1 MLQNNNIFLNLQREQ
16 IDLHKPTESLNVT
29 YSIFR
34 LSCNKSL
41 YLPSKTRNTKSLMDN
56 SILSE
61 RLLSMTASATL
72 EMTRKSRELKDKGFD
87 VITLSIGEPDFN
99 TPEPVKEAA
108 KKAIDENY
116 THYPPVPGYPA
127 LRLAVTQKMKR
138 DNGLQYDES
147 QVVIS
152 NGAKQSIA
160 NVLLCILNEGDEV
173 IVPAPYW
180 VSYPSMIKMAGGK
193 TVVIKA
199 GIETDFKVTPEQI
212 ENAITDRT
220 KAFLF
225 NSPSNPTGSVY
236 TKNELEAIAKVF
248 EKHPEILI
256 IADEIYEYN
265 LFEGKHIS
273 LASFDKI
280 KDQVAI
286 INGVSKGYAMTGWR
300 IGYVVA
306 PQVIANA
313 CNKVQGQYTSGA
325 GSISQMAALEA
336 IKTDPENSPDIKMMV
351 NAFKERRDLLIK
363 LISEIP
369 GVITNKPSGAF
380 YLFPDVSY
388 YYGKS
393 DGNITIKNST
403 DLCLYILD
411 KALVALVPGE
421 AFGGPEYIRIS
432 YATSKE
438 QIIEAVNR
446 IRPVLGNLK

>member
-1 MLQNNNIFLNLQREQ
+1 
-16 IDLHKPTESLNVT
+16 
-29 YSIFR
+29 
-34 LSCNKSL
+34 
-41 YLPSKTRNTKSLMDN
+41 MDKN
-56 SILSE
+56 ILSD
-61 RLLSMTASATL
+61 RLLSMTESATL
-72 EMTRKSRELKDKGFD
+72 EMTRKSRELKDKGLD

-116 THYPPVPGYPA
+116 THYPPVPGFQV
-127 LRLAVTQKMKR
+127 LRQAVAQKLKR
-138 DNGLQYDES
+138 DNGLDYNES

-193 TVVIKA
+193 TMIIKA
-199 GIETDFKVTPEQI
+199 GIETDFKVSPEQI
-212 ENAITDRT
+212 ENAITNRT

-236 TKNELEAIAKVF
+236 NRKELEAIAKVF
-248 EKHPEILI
+248 EKHPDILI

-265 LFEGKHIS
+265 LFEGEHIS
-273 LASFDKI
+273 LASFEKI

-300 IGYVVA
+300 IGYVAA

-336 IKTDPENSPDIKMMV
+336 VKTDPTASPDIKMMV
-351 NAFKERRDLLIK
+351 SAFKERRDLLVDLLK
-363 LISEIP
+363 DIP

-380 YLFPDVSY
+380 YLFPDVSF

-393 DGNITIKNST
+393 DGSMTINNST
-403 DLCLYILD
+403 DLCLYLLD

-421 AFGGPEYIRIS
+421 AFGSPECIRIS
-432 YATSKE
+432 YATSKD
-438 QIIEAVNR
+438 QITEAVKR
-446 IRPVLGNLK
+446 MKPVLENLK